1 MGNIIYIRI
10 QLIYFIFFLP
20 ILTSC
25 IEMVGEDD
33 KLSITK
39 RPYLGSDLR
48 FDGYYY
54 RELNGYLT
62 VYFLYRD
69 GTVLYASTFTA
80 NELESQEDQYRSVQ
94 WQAQVKGIKHR
105 WGLFDID
112 GGNILFE
119 RWDPSDPPLKVL
131 TREGIILNDTVF
143 NIKKLYRSVD
153 GNVTDLELIDEIY
166 KFKQFSPK
174 PDSIN
179 VFVN

>member
-1 MGNIIYIRI
+1 MKIISIV
-10 QLIYFIFFLP
+10 FFLA
-20 ILTSC
+20 ILNNC
-25 IEMVGEDD
+25 KDMVREDD
-33 KLSITK
+33 KLSISK
-39 RPYLGSDLR
+39 RPYLGSNLR

-69 GTVLYASTFTA
+69 GTVLYASTFPA
-80 NELESQEDQYRSVQ
+80 NELERQEDKYRSVQ
-94 WQAQVKGIKHR
+94 WQAQVKELKHR
-105 WGLFDID
+105 WGLFNID

-119 RWDPSDPPLKVL
+119 RWYPSEPPLKVL

-143 NIKKLYRSVD
+143 NIKKLYRRVD
-153 GNVTDLELIDEIY
+153 GNVTDLEAIDEIY

-179 VFVN
+179 AFAN